1 MKNKPTL
8 FKVVGT
14 SFRPLPP
21 NKFIEILDKPFD
33 IDGVPTA
40 LAQAVLVPE
49 PTNEYDPNAVQVVVK
64 LNTGEAFP
72 IGYIGKDD
80 PWQARI
86 TKPVLATLRISDYSQ
101 VGNYNPS
108 YSAIDVQL

>member
-1 MKNKPTL
+1 MKDNPVL

-14 SFRPLPP
+14 TFRPLPP
-21 NKFIEILDKPFD
+21 NKTIQIDGKPFEVND
-33 IDGVPTA
+33 VPTA
-40 LAQAVLVPE
+40 IAQAILVPE

-80 PWQARI
+80 PWQAKI
-86 TKPVLATLRISDYSQ
+86 KSPKLAKLRISDYSRTN
-101 VGNYNPS
+101 GYNPS
-108 YSAIDVQL
+108 YSIIDVQL